1 MKKPEPLL
9 RFRQKRKSGKY
20 SPQETPPLFSVL
32 YII

>member
-20 SPQETPPLFSVL
+20 SPQEISPLFSVP